1 MEDNHANVREVLAD
15 FLLCLTTLI
24 TPLVLV
30 ILLFY
35 FFELDN
41 DLSKTQNELE
51 QQEQVEE
58 GTITCPRC
66 LKQFDVENQ
75 APDYKKPQ
83 RRPAPCGTNR

>member
-1 MEDNHANVREVLAD
+1 MENSRINLDKIALI
-15 FLLCLTTLI
+15 LLT
-24 TPLVLV
+24 VAV
-30 ILLFY
+30 ILFNIGVIK
-35 FFELDN
+35 ELIDV
-41 DLSKTQNELE
+41 NERLDQMQ

-83 RRPAPCGTNR
+83 RRPAPCGTIK

>member
-1 MEDNHANVREVLAD
+1 MENSRINLDKIALI
-15 FLLCLTTLI
+15 LLT
-24 TPLVLV
+24 VAV
-30 ILLFY
+30 ILFNMGVIK
-35 FFELDN
+35 ELIDV
-41 DLSKTQNELE
+41 NERLDQMQ

-83 RRPAPCGTNR
+83 RRPAPCGTIK

>member
-1 MEDNHANVREVLAD
+1 MENSRINLDKIALI
-15 FLLCLTTLI
+15 LLT
-24 TPLVLV
+24 VAV
-30 ILLFY
+30 ILFNMGVIK
-35 FFELDN
+35 ELIDVN
-41 DLSKTQNELE
+41 ERLDQTQ

-83 RRPAPCGTNR
+83 RRPAPCGTIK